1 VKKQKKVLEPL
12 KLSCNT
18 ADCPNDLHCFR
29 KSKRLSKH
37 PQGRCQYCGEDLVDW
52 PRVQKQDLTDVK
64 NTFKSLKHEWIR
76 HHYWELEFPKRVLNH
91 AKRKGRVALDA
102 AVEKRLRQAISLPK
116 KQNPYDGRQTPFK
129 GKAQTVITC
138 AQHAVACCCRT
149 CIEYWH
155 GIPVDMPLSEEHISY
170 FKKLVLMYIDERLP
184 DLYAEPQAV
193 PNLRGESDD
202 EE

>member
-1 VKKQKKVLEPL
+1 MKKQRKALEPL

-37 PQGRCQYCGEDLVDW
+37 PKGRCQCCGEDLVDW

-64 NTFKSLKHEWIR
+64 NTFKSIKREWIR
-76 HHYWELEFPKRVLNH
+76 HYYWELKFPQRVLNH
-91 AKRKGRVALDA
+91 AKRKGRIALDA
-102 AVEKRLRQAISLPK
+102 AVEKRLRQAVSLPK
-116 KQNPYDGRQTPFK
+116 KQNPYDGRQTPFT

-155 GIPVDMPLSEEHISY
+155 GIPVDTPLSADHIAY
-170 FKKLVLMYIDERLP
+170 FKKLVLMYIDGRLP
-184 DLYAEPQAV
+184 ELNPEPLAV
-193 PNLRGESDD
+193 PNLRVGDD